1 MASPILGRTLTI
13 HEFDILV
20 GEGAAG
26 TGGNAAAVVPNYVFE
41 WLQEQCLAQTE
52 GEGARWARLAQRGG
66 RLVVQVT
73 NYVGVIRAPG
83 GLQIEVLPKVGRAGG
98 ADENWARRL
107 LIRML
112 SCLGPFRHI
121 RTARAELAATK
132 MSLLEVFVGEFL
144 DAVSAVVKR
153 GLRGSYVTRQG
164 NLPFLRGKLM
174 MSAHLRHNL
183 VRADAFFTEHDDFST
198 DRPEN
203 RLIHAALNE
212 VIAQSVSL
220 ENQRWARELR
230 FIFSDV
236 PPTGDVTGDIRKLQP
251 ARNMIHYG
259 EALAWAEL
267 ILTGFSPLTGAG
279 GRSAASLLFPMEMLF
294 EAYVAKHLERAI
306 DPALRLKV
314 HPATHYLVEHQAE
327 QWFRLE
333 PDLVV
338 RRNGRNIVVLDTKWK
353 LLDVTETMRKE
364 RYNLSQGDFY
374 QLHAYGHTYLEG
386 EGDVVLV
393 YPKTE
398 AFRHPLEPFFFPN
411 AQNLRLW
418 VMPFCLDTGAL
429 ICPANQP
436 NRVSFPM
443 ILQLVD
449 RQLSRPD
456 GTPSLL

>member
-1 MASPILGRTLTI
+1 MMTYPIPGRTLTI

-20 GEGAAG
+20 GEGTAG
-26 TGGNAAAVVPNYVFE
+26 TVENAAPVVPNHVFE

-52 GEGARWARLAQRGG
+52 GKGARWARLAQRGG

-98 ADENWARRL
+98 VDENWARRL

-153 GLRGSYVTRQG
+153 GLRGSYLTRQG
-164 NLPFLRGKLM
+164 NLPFLRGKLL
-174 MSAHLRHNL
+174 MSDHLRHNL
-183 VRADAFFTEHDDFST
+183 IRADAFFTEHDDFST

-220 ENQRWARELR
+220 ENQRRARELR
-230 FIFSDV
+230 FVFSDV
-236 PPTGDVTGDIRKLQP
+236 PPTGDVTGDLRKLQP
-251 ARNMIHYG
+251 DRSMIHYG

-267 ILTGFSPLTGAG
+267 ILTGFSPLTGVG
-279 GRSAASLLFPMEMLF
+279 SRSAASLLFPMEMLF
-294 EAYVAKHLERAI
+294 EAYVAKHLEHAI

-314 HPATHYLVEHQAE
+314 HPATHYLVEHEAE
-327 QWFRLE
+327 RWFRLE

-338 RRNGRNIVVLDTKWK
+338 RKDGRNIVVLDTKWK
-353 LLDVTETMRKE
+353 LLDVIETMRKD

-398 AFRHPLEPFFFPN
+398 AFRRPLEPFIFPN

-418 VMPFCLDTGAL
+418 VLPFCLDTGTL
-429 ICPANQP
+429 VCPANQP
-436 NRVSFPM
+436 DRASFPM
-443 ILQLVD
+443 ILRVH
-449 RQLSRPD
+449 RHAASISGAR
-456 GTPSLL
+456 

>member
-1 MASPILGRTLTI
+1 MAFPNPGRTLTI

-20 GEGAAG
+20 GEGPAG
-26 TGGNAAAVVPNYVFE
+26 IVENAAAVVPNHVFE

-52 GEGARWARLAQRGG
+52 GKGARWARLAQRGG

-98 ADENWARRL
+98 TDENWARRL

-153 GLRGSYVTRQG
+153 GLRGSYVTRYG

-174 MSAHLRHNL
+174 MSDHLRHNL
-183 VRADAFFTEHDDFST
+183 LRADAFFTEHDDFST

-203 RLIHAALNE
+203 RLVHAALNE

-220 ENQRWARELR
+220 ENQRRARELR
-230 FIFSDV
+230 FVFSDV
-236 PPTGDVTGDIRKLQP
+236 PPTCDVTGDLRKLQP
-251 ARNMIHYG
+251 DRSMIHYG

-267 ILTGFSPLTGAG
+267 ILTGFSPLTGVG
-279 GRSAASLLFPMEMLF
+279 SRSAASLLFPMEMLF
-294 EAYVAKHLERAI
+294 EAYVAKHLEHAI

-314 HPATHYLVEHQAE
+314 HPATHYLVEHEAE

-338 RRNGRNIVVLDTKWK
+338 RKDGRNIVVLDTKWK
-353 LLDVTETMRKE
+353 LLDVIETMRKE

-398 AFRHPLEPFFFPN
+398 AFRRPLEAFVFPH

-418 VMPFCLDTGAL
+418 VLPFCLDTGTL
-429 ICPANQP
+429 VCPANRP
-436 NRVSFPM
+436 DRASFPM
-443 ILQLVD
+443 ILQVHHHAACIPGA
-449 RQLSRPD
+449 R
-456 GTPSLL
+456 